1 MSTTLET
8 LRRRYGSCEPG
19 MMGARRTYAVLCPF
33 VEQGDG
39 LHLLFEVRSATV
51 RQAGEVCFP
60 GGMQETGES
69 FVECALRETEEE
81 LSIPRSE
88 ITLLGQ
94 SDFTC
99 GQRGFLLQPVLG
111 LVSPAGMAAMTPSPD
126 EVAEVFT
133 VPLDFF
139 RTTPAEVYTY
149 TLTPNVPEDF
159 PYEAV
164 GIPRDYPWARGRV
177 EVPIWHWQGRV
188 IWGLTARIV
197 QDICKHL

>member
-1 MSTTLET
+1 
-8 LRRRYGSCEPG
+8 
-19 MMGARRTYAVLCPF
+19 
-33 VEQGDG
+33 
-39 LHLLFEVRSATV
+39 
-51 RQAGEVCFP
+51 
-60 GGMQETGES
+60 
-69 FVECALRETEEE
+69 VECALRETEEE
-81 LSIPRSE
+81 LAIPRGE

-133 VPLDFF
+133 VPLEFF

-159 PYEAV
+159 PYESV

-197 QDICKHL
+197 QDICKYL